1 MFCSHCGYEL
11 SEEKRQNIDV
21 NANPSLRKEGNVM
34 TYVCPRCGS
43 IIKDNLNEEDV
54 KSLSRAAHAEIHR
67 SRNLFNSGMCFL
79 MIAVIILAIS
89 IMFLLMSYKA
99 NQGGRLVVECTEFY
113 VFIALLVLAVLALG
127 YSLFNLIKG
136 ILKHKEYTTLL
147 KNIQNEIFF
156 Q

>member
-1 MFCSHCGYEL
+1 M
-11 SEEKRQNIDV
+11 I
-21 NANPSLRKEGNVM
+21 
-34 TYVCPRCGS
+34 S
-43 IIKDNLNEEDV
+43 II
-54 KSLSRAAHAEIHR
+54 
-67 SRNLFNSGMCFL
+67 LFVISFMFFL
-79 MIAVIILAIS
+79 MS
-89 IMFLLMSYKA
+89 FKA
-99 NQGGRLVVECTEFY
+99 SAGGMLVTDSTEFY

>member
-1 MFCSHCGYEL
+1 MYCSHCGYDL
-11 SEEKRQNIDV
+11 KEKQILKAKKSTVLKDDNTKI
-21 NANPSLRKEGNVM
+21 G
-34 TYVCPRCGS
+34 YVCPRCGHV
-43 IIKDNLNEEDV
+43 IKEGLSEEEV
-54 KSLSRAAHAEIHR
+54 KALSRASHAEIHR
-67 SRNLFNSGMCFL
+67 ARNNINSGMCFL
-79 MIAVIILAIS
+79 MISIILFVIS
-89 IMFLLMSYKA
+89 FMFFLMSFKA
-99 NQGGRLVVECTEFY
+99 SAGGMLVTDSTEFY